1 MEERVHMFYKLHN
14 NKWFH
19 IFNFTLEVIKMTNEA
34 TKMTNEA
41 TKMTNEATKM
51 TNTNEKVLLIKYGQC
66 FFSPMGIL
74 N

>member
-41 TKMTNEATKM
+41 TKMTN
-51 TNTNEKVLLIKYGQC
+51 TNEKVLLIKYGQC